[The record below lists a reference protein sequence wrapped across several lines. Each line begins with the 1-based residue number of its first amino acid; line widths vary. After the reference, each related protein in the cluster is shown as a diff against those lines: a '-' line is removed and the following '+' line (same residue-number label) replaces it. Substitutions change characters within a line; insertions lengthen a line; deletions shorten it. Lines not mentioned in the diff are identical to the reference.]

1 MNGCL
6 DVEPLLLSVKVV
18 DTSISRWAAWHTTSW
33 HSTAWETSWHT
44 SWHSTGSW
52 HSSSTSLLI
61 DSHHDGV
68 EFGLELLLLA
78 FDGVTISLG
87 VSFKPLKSF
96 LGGFL
101 NNSNLIS
108 GEFSLELLFV
118 KGVLH
123 LEAVV
128 LESILGLDLLL
139 CELILSLIFL
149 SILNHLFDFLLGES
163 TFVVGDGD
171 LGLLSS
177 SLINGRD
184 VEDTVGINIEGDL
197 NLWNTSWS
205 WWDTFKVEFTELM
218 AILGHLSLTFK
229 DLDQYTGLVILI
241 GSESLR
247 LFGWDGGVSL
257 DDVSHDTTGG
267 LDSHGKWGNIEE
279 KELGSLLITLSG
291 KNGGLDGSTES
302 NSLIW
307 VDGFVEDLSVEEI
320 GEHRLDLWNSS
331 GSTDEN
337 DLVNLTF
344 TDSGILEYVLYW
356 RHALSEEIH
365 AQLLELSS
373 GDVGVIVLTF
383 SKGLAL
389 NWGLMRSGENSLGFL
404 ALSSESSEGSWVL
417 GNIDAGLLLEVGHAE
432 VDELVIE
439 VLSSQMGVTIGG
451 FDLEDTF
458 LDGKE
463 GDIESTSTK
472 IEDEDVSLLLS
483 LSVKAVGD
491 GSSGWLV
498 NDSKNVQTRDGSGI
512 LGGLSL
518 GIVEIS
524 WDSDD
529 GGINWL
535 SEVRLSD
542 LLHLNKNHG

>member
-451 FDLEDTF
+451 FYLEDTF

-518 GIVEIS
+518 RVVEIS
-524 WDSDD
+524 WDGND
-529 GGINWL
+529 GGINCL

-542 LLHLNKNHG
+542 FLHLNKNHR

>member
-518 GIVEIS
+518 RVVEIS
-524 WDSDD
+524 WDGND
-529 GGINWL
+529 GGINCL

-542 LLHLNKNHG
+542 FLHLNKNHR